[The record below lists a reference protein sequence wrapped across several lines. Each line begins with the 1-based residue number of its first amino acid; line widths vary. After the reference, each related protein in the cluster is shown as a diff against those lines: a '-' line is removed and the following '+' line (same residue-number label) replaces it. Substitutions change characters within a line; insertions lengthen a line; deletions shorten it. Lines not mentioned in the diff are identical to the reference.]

1 MFRDGARG
9 HRLGMATLA
18 QKIEAEQKM
27 RELLEENGLPP
38 PDAVEY
44 GYTCV
49 RLFFNEPKA
58 VVIVDID
65 EPPPEWL
72 DIWEEEGPA

>member
-1 MFRDGARG
+1 MG
-9 HRLGMATLA
+9 HSPGMATLA
-18 QKIEAEQKM
+18 QKIRVERKM
-27 RELLEENGLPP
+27 RELLEQGGLPP

-49 RLFFNEPKA
+49 RLFFYESKT

-65 EPPPEWL
+65 KPPPGSPL
-72 DIWEEEGPA
+72 VADEEDPG